1 MNIASILSLLKE
13 TFTEWQQ
20 DKVPILAAALAYYT
34 IFSIAP
40 LLLLVIALVGFIV
53 GERIAQEEVIQQLE
67 SLIGS
72 ESAASVQA
80 IIQNQ
85 FKPSSNITATLIAI
99 ATVLFGATTVFAQ
112 LKQALNMIWGVEPL
126 PGQGVK
132 GFVKTRILSILM
144 VLGIGLVLLLS
155 LITSAVLSGMSG
167 WLEQRLVIPSF
178 LWSTLDLAISV
189 SLTTLL
195 FGQIYRVLPD
205 VKIAWKDVGVGAAIT
220 AILFTLGKSLISLY
234 LGNSSIGSAYG
245 AAGSFV
251 VLLMWIFYS
260 AQIVLLGA
268 EFTQVWSRRYG
279 SEIRP
284 DKNATFVKQSSN
296 KSENRD

>member
-1 MNIASILSLLKE
+1 MNLTPILNLLKE
-13 TFTEWQQ
+13 TFKEWQQ

-40 LLLLVIALVGFIV
+40 LLILVIAIVGFLVG
-53 GERIAQEEVIQQLE
+53 EKIAQQEVIQQLE
-67 SLIGS
+67 GLIGP
-72 ESAASVQA
+72 ESAASVQG

-85 FKPSSNITATLIAI
+85 FKPSSNIRATLIAI

-112 LKQALNMIWGVEPL
+112 LKQALNIIWGVEPK

-132 GFVKTRILSILM
+132 GFIKTRILSILM
-144 VLGIGLVLLLS
+144 VVGIGFVLLLS
-155 LITSAVLSGMSG
+155 LIISAVLSGMND
-167 WLEQRLVIPSF
+167 WLEQRLVIPSVI
-178 LWSTLDLAISV
+178 WSFLDLAISIG
-189 SLTTLL
+189 LITLL

-205 VKIAWKDVGVGAAIT
+205 VKIAWKDVGVGALLT
-220 AILFTLGKSLISLY
+220 AVLFTIGKSLIGLY
-234 LGNSSIGSAYG
+234 LGHSSVGSAYG

-260 AQIVLLGA
+260 AQIFLLGA

-279 SEIRP
+279 SDIRP
-284 DKNATFVKQSSN
+284 DKNATFVN
-296 KSENRD
+296 PRSEQ